1 VISRLKLA
9 LLIVEGYVY
18 LALIAAIFLSA
29 SGFLVWGLL
38 ARRPFVAVVA
48 ILVGVPV
55 AMTTARALRAL
66 WLVSWDAEGIEA
78 GPALAP
84 RLCAAVQEIAHTVG
98 APRVHRILIGRSHNA
113 TALQARYGWMPWRRN
128 TLVLGYP
135 LLATLTTDQVRA
147 VIAHELAHL
156 THAHGRFSGW
166 VHRTRRMWIQLLD
179 VLERHRSVPAHVYF
193 LYRFYVPRLNR
204 HAAAVSRQHEVI
216 ADRLAAEVAGA
227 RVAAEALLAIEIGTY
242 VLEQGYWTRF
252 YERVEQEADIPNPYA
267 AMAPGIWSDVEDK
280 PAVMNRLLAEITQAS
295 DTHPALGDRLRAI
308 DQAPRWPNAPA
319 ASAADEFFGPQK
331 LDVAGMLAR
340 EWMDERGPDWRRRH
354 DEMRQRRARLAAL
367 DEVTALTADQMFE
380 YGSLLEEDSRYDAAL
395 ERYRSAH
402 AAGHSTAGLAAGRLL
417 LDRGDPSG
425 IALIDAAMNANPA
438 LGEEGCEAIV
448 DFLEDHGRQ
457 VDAHRYRMRLNREA
471 ATAKIARRERGQLSV
486 VDRFSACADRQIDR
500 AALARIVQA
509 EPAVTRAYL
518 VTKELHHSNGTQ
530 TVLAVFSKNGDV
542 AGLTDRLHR
551 EAVPDGVVVVVLGRH
566 NEQIESVLREV
577 PGSLIF
583 RTLTQATQLL
593 SDPATQPPSQG

>member
-1 VISRLKLA
+1 MISRLKLA
-9 LLIVEGYVY
+9 LLIVEGYLY

-29 SGFLVWGLL
+29 SGLLVWGLL

-48 ILVGVPV
+48 ILVGVPITV
-55 AMTTARALRAL
+55 TTARALRAL
-66 WLVSWDAEGIEA
+66 WLVSWDAEGVDV
-78 GPALAP
+78 GPALGA
-84 RLCAAVQEIAHTVG
+84 RLFATVQEIAGTVG
-98 APRVHRILIGRSHNA
+98 APRIHRILVGRAHNA
-113 TALQARYGWMPWRRN
+113 SALQARYGWIPWRRN
-128 TLVLGYP
+128 TLILGYP
-135 LLATLTTDQVRA
+135 LLATLTRDQTRA

-227 RVAAEALLAIEIGTY
+227 YAAAQALLAIEIGTY

-267 AMAPGIWSDVEDK
+267 AMDPGIWSDVEDK
-280 PAVMNRLLAEITQAS
+280 PGVMNRLLAEVTQAS

-308 DQAPRWPNAPA
+308 DQVPRWPDAPA
-319 ASAADEFFGPQK
+319 ASAADEFFGARK
-331 LDVAGMLAR
+331 IEVADMVAR
-340 EWMDERGPDWRRRH
+340 EWLDERGPDWRRRH

-367 DEVTALTADQMFE
+367 DGIATLTPDQAFE
-380 YGSLLEEDSRYDAAL
+380 YGSLLEEDGRYQAAL

-402 AAGHSTAGLAAGRLL
+402 DAGHAAAGLAAGRLL
-417 LDRGDPSG
+417 LDRNDQSG
-425 IALIDAAMNANPA
+425 IALIEAAMDADAA
-438 LGEEGCEAIV
+438 LGAAGCEAIV
-448 DFLEDHGRQ
+448 DFLEDHGRH
-457 VDAHRYRMRLNREA
+457 VDAHRYRARLNREA
-471 ATAKIARRERGQLSV
+471 ATAKIARRERCQLSV
-486 VDRFSACADRQIDR
+486 VDRFIACADRRIDR

-509 EPAVTRAYL
+509 EPAVARAYL
-518 VTKELHHSNGTQ
+518 VTKELHHSDGTQ

-551 EAVPDGVVVVVLGRH
+551 QAAPDGVVVVALGRH

-577 PGSLIF
+577 PGALVF
-583 RTLTQATQLL
+583 ER
-593 SDPATQPPSQG
+593 

>member
-1 VISRLKLA
+1 VIARLKLA
-9 LLIVEGYVY
+9 LLIAEGYAY
-18 LALIAAIFLSA
+18 LVLIAAIFLSA

-38 ARRPFVAVVA
+38 ARRPFIAVVA

-55 AMTTARALRAL
+55 ALTTARALRAL
-66 WLVSWDAEGIEA
+66 WLVSPDAEGVEVDS
-78 GPALAP
+78 ALGA
-84 RLCAAVQEIAHTVG
+84 RLFATVQEIARTVG
-98 APRVHRILIGRSHNA
+98 APRVHRILVGRAHNA
-113 TALQARYGWMPWRRN
+113 TALQARYGWIPWRRN

-227 RVAAEALLAIEIGTY
+227 RVAAEALLTIEIGTY

-252 YERVEQEADIPNPYA
+252 YERVEREADIPNPYA
-267 AMAPGIWSDVEDK
+267 AMDPDIWSDVEDK
-280 PAVMNRLLAEITQAS
+280 PAVMNRLLAEVTQAS

-308 DQAPRWPNAPA
+308 DQVPRWPDAPA

-331 LDVAGMLAR
+331 IDVAGMVAR

-354 DEMRQRRARLAAL
+354 DEIRQRRARLAAL
-367 DEVTALTADQMFE
+367 DGITTLTAAQTFE
-380 YGSLLEEDSRYDAAL
+380 YGSLLEEDGRCEAAL

-402 AAGHSTAGLAAGRLL
+402 DAGHAAAGLAAGRLL
-417 LDRGDPSG
+417 LDRGDHSG
-425 IALIDAAMNANPA
+425 IALIEAAMDADAA
-438 LGEEGCEAIV
+438 LGEGGCEAMV
-448 DFLEDHGRQ
+448 DFLEDHGRH
-457 VDAHRYRMRLNREA
+457 VDAHRYRARLNREA
-471 ATAKIARRERGQLSV
+471 AAAKIARREREQLSV
-486 VDRFSACADRQIDR
+486 VDRFDTCADRPLDR

-509 EPAVTRAYL
+509 EPAAMRAYL
-518 VTKELHHSNGTQ
+518 VTKQLHHSNGTQ

-542 AGLTDRLHR
+542 AGLTDRLRR
-551 EAVPDGVVVVVLGRH
+551 EAVLDGVVVVILGRH

-577 PGSLIF
+577 PDALVF
-583 RTLTQATQLL
+583 ER
-593 SDPATQPPSQG
+593 